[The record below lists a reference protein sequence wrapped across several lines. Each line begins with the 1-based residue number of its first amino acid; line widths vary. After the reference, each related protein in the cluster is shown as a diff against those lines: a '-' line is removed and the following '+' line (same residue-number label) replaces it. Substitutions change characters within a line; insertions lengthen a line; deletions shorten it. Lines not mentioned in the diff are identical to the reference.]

1 MLVVRPAAPADLDFL
16 LELAILSGPGFTSL
30 PEDPDQLSE
39 RLDLSRDSFAGALT
53 PQERWYTLMLE
64 ESETGDVDGIGS
76 VKAAVGLKRP
86 FFSFRVVNNA
96 QSSPSLGI
104 KLEQKTLVLVN
115 ECTGW
120 TEVGSLFLKADR
132 RKGGAG
138 RLLSQSRY
146 MLIGAEPE
154 LFNDNVLAELRG
166 VFTPDGACPFWDHVA
181 HKFFPME
188 FDEADRMTGSTDK
201 QFILDL
207 APRHP
212 IYIDLLPEPARAV
225 IGKVHPQGVPAM
237 ALLESEGFRPNGLI
251 DIFDAGPT
259 VACQRDNIRTV
270 RDARPLT
277 VAVADEVEAE
287 LPALISTDSVG
298 AFRAVR
304 QRAHIEG
311 DTATLTRETADALKV
326 RAGDTVRVKT

>member
-1 MLVVRPAAPADLDFL
+1 MLVVRPAGPADLDHL

-30 PEDPDQLSE
+30 PEDPDQLTE
-39 RLDLSRDSFAGALT
+39 RLDVSRDSFTGTLPA
-53 PQERWYTLMLE
+53 QERWYTLMLE
-64 ESETGDVDGIGS
+64 ETDTGDVDGIAS

-86 FFSFRVVNNA
+86 FFSFRVNTNA
-96 QSSPSLGI
+96 SSSPSLDI
-104 KLEQKTLVLVN
+104 RLEHQTLQLVN
-115 ECTGW
+115 ECSGW

-146 MLIGAEPE
+146 MLIGTQPDLFAET
-154 LFNDNVLAELRG
+154 VLAELRG

-181 HKFFPME
+181 HKFFPMP
-188 FDEADRMTGSTDK
+188 FDEADMMTGSTDK

-212 IYIDLLPEPARAV
+212 IYVELLPEPARAV

-237 ALLESEGFRPNGLI
+237 ALLESEGFRPNGLV

-259 VACQRDNIRTV
+259 VTCPRDHIRTV
-270 RDARPLT
+270 RDARRLT
-277 VAVADEVEAE
+277 VAIADDVEAE
-287 LPALISTDSVG
+287 LPSLISTDSVT

-304 QRAHIEG
+304 ARVGLEG
-311 DTATLTRETADALKV
+311 DTAHLTRDVADGLRVK
-326 RAGDTVRVKT
+326 AGETVRVKA

>member
-1 MLVVRPAAPADLDFL
+1 MLVVRPAAPADLDHL

-30 PEDPDQLSE
+30 PEDPDQLAE
-39 RLDLSRDSFAGALT
+39 RLDLSRDSFNGAL
-53 PQERWYTLMLE
+53 PPKARWYTVMLE
-64 ESETGDVDGIGS
+64 ETDTGDVDGLAS
-76 VKAAVGLKRP
+76 VKAAVGLNRP
-86 FFSFRVVNNA
+86 FFSFRVVSNTS
-96 QSSPSLGI
+96 SSPSLDI
-104 KLEQKTLVLVN
+104 RLEHQTLVLVN

-120 TEVGSLFLKADR
+120 SEVGSLFLKADR

-146 MLIGAEPE
+146 MLIGAQPE
-154 LFNDNVLAELRG
+154 LFAETVLAELRG

-181 HKFFPME
+181 HKFFPMP
-188 FDEADRMTGSTDK
+188 FDEADMMTGSTDK

-237 ALLESEGFRPNGLI
+237 ALLESEGFRPNGLV

-259 VACQRDNIRTV
+259 VACGRDNIRTV
-270 RDARPLT
+270 RDARRMT
-277 VAVADEVEAE
+277 VAIAAEVEAE
-287 LPALISTDSVG
+287 LPSLISTDSVE

-304 QRAHIEG
+304 QRAALDG
-311 DTATLTRETADALKV
+311 DVANLSAETADALKIK
-326 RAGDTVRVKT
+326 AGETVQVKA

>member
-1 MLVVRPAAPADLDFL
+1 MLVVRPAGPADLDSL

-30 PEDPDQLSE
+30 PEDPDQLAE
-39 RLDLSRDSFAGALT
+39 RLELSRDSFAAAV
-53 PQERWYTLMLE
+53 PAQERWYTLMLE
-64 ESETGDVDGIGS
+64 ETDTGDVDGCAS

-86 FFSFRVVNNA
+86 FFSFRVVNHT
-96 QSSPSLGI
+96 QSSPTLNVR
-104 KLEQKTLVLVN
+104 LDHQTLVLVN

-120 TEVGSLFLKADR
+120 SEVGSLFLRADR

-154 LFNDNVLAELRG
+154 VFNENVLAELRG

-188 FDEADRMTGSTDK
+188 FEEADRMTGSTDK

-212 IYIDLLPEPARAV
+212 IYIELLPEAARAV

-237 ALLESEGFRPNGLI
+237 ALLESEGFRPNGLV

-270 RDARPLT
+270 RDTRALSL
-277 VAVADEVEAE
+277 EIVEE
-287 LPALISTDSVG
+287 P
-298 AFRAVR
+298 
-304 QRAHIEG
+304 EG
-311 DTATLTRETADALKV
+311 E
-326 RAGDTVRVKT
+326 

>member
-1 MLVVRPAAPADLDFL
+1 MLVVRPAGPADLDHL

-30 PEDPDQLSE
+30 PEDPDQLTE
-39 RLDLSRDSFAGALT
+39 RLELSRDSFTGKLE
-53 PQERWYTLMLE
+53 PEQRWYTLMLE
-64 ESETGDVDGIGS
+64 ESDTSDVDGVGS
-76 VKAAVGLKRP
+76 VKAAVGLNRP
-86 FFSFRVVNNA
+86 FFSFRLVNNT
-96 QSSPSLGI
+96 QSSPSVDV
-104 KLEQKTLVLVN
+104 KLDHQTLVLVN

-120 TEVGSLFLKADR
+120 SEVGSLFLKADR

-146 MLIGAEPE
+146 MLIGAQPD
-154 LFNDNVLAELRG
+154 LFADNVLAELRG

-188 FDEADRMTGSTDK
+188 FDDADRMTGSTDK

-207 APRHP
+207 SPRHP
-212 IYIDLLPEPARAV
+212 IYVELLPEPARAV

-237 ALLESEGFRPNGLI
+237 ALLESEGFRPNGLV

-259 VACQRDNIRTV
+259 VSCVRDNIRTV
-270 RDARPLT
+270 RDARRLT
-277 VAVADEVEAE
+277 VSIADEVEAE
-287 LPALISTDSVG
+287 LPALISTDSIA

-304 QRAHIEG
+304 QKAAIEG
-311 DTATLTRETADALKV
+311 DDVILNRETADALKIK
-326 RAGDTVRVKT
+326 AGATVRVKA

>member
-1 MLVVRPAAPADLDFL
+1 MLVVRPAGPADLDHL

-30 PEDPDQLSE
+30 PEDPDALADRLELSQA
-39 RLDLSRDSFAGALT
+39 SFEGRV
-53 PQERWYTLMLE
+53 PWQEAWYTLMLE
-64 ESETGDVDGIGS
+64 DGDTGDIDGVGS
-76 VKAAVGLKRP
+76 VKATVGLKRP
-86 FFSFRVVNNA
+86 FFSFRVVNNTV
-96 QSSPSLGI
+96 QSPSLGV
-104 KLEQKTLVLVN
+104 KLDHQTLVLVN

-146 MLIGAEPE
+146 MLIGAQPE
-154 LFNDNVLAELRG
+154 LFADNVLAELRG

-188 FDEADRMTGSTDK
+188 FDHADRMTGSTDK

-212 IYIDLLPEPARAV
+212 IYTELLPEPARAV

-237 ALLESEGFRPNGLI
+237 ALLESEGFRPNGLV

-259 VACQRDNIRTV
+259 VACGRDNIRTV
-270 RDARPLT
+270 RDARRL
-277 VAVADEVEAE
+277 VVQIVEGVEAE
-287 LPALISTDSVG
+287 LPALISTDSVA

-304 QRAHIEG
+304 AKADIDG
-311 DTATLTRETADALKV
+311 DAVRLTAETAAALKV
-326 RAGDTVRVKT
+326 RSGDPVRVKS

>member
-1 MLVVRPAAPADLDFL
+1 MLVVRPAGPADLDFL

-30 PEDPDQLSE
+30 PEDPDQLAE
-39 RLDLSRDSFAGALT
+39 RLDLSRDSFAGKMEPRL
-53 PQERWYTLMLE
+53 RWYTLMLE
-64 ESETGDVDGIGS
+64 ETETGDVDGIGS
-76 VKAAVGLKRP
+76 VKAAVGLNRP
-86 FFSFRVVNNA
+86 FFSFRVVTNT

-120 TEVGSLFLKADR
+120 SEVGSLFLKADR

-146 MLIGAEPE
+146 MLIGAEPD
-154 LFNDNVLAELRG
+154 LFADTVLAELRG

-181 HKFFPME
+181 HKFFPMD

-259 VACQRDNIRTV
+259 VTCGRDNIRTV
-270 RDARPLT
+270 RDARRLT
-277 VAVADEVEAE
+277 VAVAQEVEAE
-287 LPALISTDSVG
+287 LPALISTDN
-298 AFRAVR
+298 AANFRSVR
-304 QRAHIEG
+304 QRAVIEG
-311 DTATLTRETADALKV
+311 DVVTLNAETADALRV

>member
-1 MLVVRPAAPADLDFL
+1 MLVVRPAGPADLDHL

-30 PEDPDQLSE
+30 PEDPDALADRLELSQA
-39 RLDLSRDSFAGALT
+39 SFEGRV
-53 PQERWYTLMLE
+53 PWQEAWYTLMLE
-64 ESETGDVDGIGS
+64 DGDTGDIDGVGS
-76 VKAAVGLKRP
+76 VKATVGLKRP
-86 FFSFRVVNNA
+86 FFSFRVVNNTV
-96 QSSPSLGI
+96 QSPSLGV
-104 KLEQKTLVLVN
+104 KLDHQTLVLVN

-146 MLIGAEPE
+146 MLIGAQPE
-154 LFNDNVLAELRG
+154 LFADNVLAELRG

-188 FDEADRMTGSTDK
+188 FDHADRMTGSTDK

-212 IYIDLLPEPARAV
+212 IYTELLPEPARAV

-237 ALLESEGFRPNGLI
+237 ALLESEGFRPNGLV

-259 VACQRDNIRTV
+259 VACGRDNIRTV
-270 RDARPLT
+270 RDARRLT
-277 VAVADEVEAE
+277 AQIVEGVEAE
-287 LPALISTDSVG
+287 LPALISTDSVA

-304 QRAHIEG
+304 AKADIDG
-311 DTATLTRETADALKV
+311 DAVRLNAETAAVLKV
-326 RAGDTVRVKT
+326 RGGDTVRVKS

>member
-1 MLVVRPAAPADLDFL
+1 MLVVRPAGPADLDHL

-30 PEDPDQLSE
+30 PEDPDALADRLELSQA
-39 RLDLSRDSFAGALT
+39 SFEGRV
-53 PQERWYTLMLE
+53 PWQEAWYTLMLE
-64 ESETGDVDGIGS
+64 DGDTGDIDGVGS
-76 VKAAVGLKRP
+76 VKATVGLKRP
-86 FFSFRVVNNA
+86 FFSFRVVNNTV
-96 QSSPSLGI
+96 QSPSLGV
-104 KLEQKTLVLVN
+104 KLDHQTLVLVN

-146 MLIGAEPE
+146 MLIGAQPE
-154 LFNDNVLAELRG
+154 LFADNVLAELRG

-188 FDEADRMTGSTDK
+188 FDHADRMTGSTDK

-212 IYIDLLPEPARAV
+212 IYTELLPEPARAV

-237 ALLESEGFRPNGLI
+237 ALLESEGFRPNGLV

-259 VACQRDNIRTV
+259 VACGRDNIRTV
-270 RDARPLT
+270 RDARRLT
-277 VAVADEVEAE
+277 VQIVEGVEAE
-287 LPALISTDSVG
+287 LPALISTDSVA

-304 QRAHIEG
+304 AKADIDG
-311 DTATLTRETADALKV
+311 DAVHLTAETAAALKV
-326 RAGDTVRVKT
+326 RSGDTVRVKS

>member
-1 MLVVRPAAPADLDFL
+1 MLVVRPAGPADLDHL

-30 PEDPDQLSE
+30 PEDPDQLTE
-39 RLDLSRDSFAGALT
+39 RLDLSRDSFTGSLP

-64 ESETGDVDGIGS
+64 ESDTGDVDGIGS

-86 FFSFRVVNNA
+86 FFSYRVVNNA
-96 QSSPSLGI
+96 SSSPSLDI
-104 KLEQKTLVLVN
+104 KIEHQTLVLVN

-120 TEVGSLFLKADR
+120 SEVGSLFLKADR

-154 LFNDNVLAELRG
+154 LFAETVLAELRG

-188 FDEADRMTGSTDK
+188 FDQADMMTGSTDK

-212 IYIDLLPEPARAV
+212 IYVNLLPEAARAV

-237 ALLESEGFRPNGLI
+237 ALLESEGFRPNGLV

-259 VACQRDNIRTV
+259 VSCPRDHIRTV
-270 RDARPLT
+270 RDARRMT
-277 VAVADEVEAE
+277 VAVAPEVEAE
-287 LPALISTDSVG
+287 LPSLISTDRVE

-304 QRAHIEG
+304 QRASLDGE
-311 DTATLTRETADALKV
+311 TATLSAETADALKV
-326 RAGDTVRVKT
+326 RAGDTVRIKA

>member
-1 MLVVRPAAPADLDFL
+1 MLVVRPAGPADLDHL

-30 PEDPDQLSE
+30 PEDPDQLAE
-39 RLDLSRDSFAGALT
+39 RLDLSRDSFAGGME
-53 PQERWYTLMLE
+53 PHERWYTLMLE

-76 VKAAVGLKRP
+76 VKASVGLKRP
-86 FFSFRVVNNA
+86 FFSFRVVSNA

-154 LFNDNVLAELRG
+154 LFNENVLAELRG

-181 HKFFPME
+181 HKFFPMD

-212 IYIDLLPEPARAV
+212 IYVELLPEPARAV

-259 VACQRDNIRTV
+259 VSCQRDNIRTV
-270 RDARPLT
+270 RDARALT
-277 VAVADEVEAE
+277 VALADEVEAE

-304 QRAHIEG
+304 QRAHLEG

>member
-1 MLVVRPAAPADLDFL
+1 MLLVRPATPADLDHV

-30 PEDPDQLSE
+30 PEDADQLAE
-39 RLDLSRDSFAGALT
+39 RLDLSRDSFAGTLP
-53 PQERWYTLMLE
+53 PQQRWYTLMLE
-64 ESETGDVDGIGS
+64 ETETGDVDGIGS
-76 VKAAVGLKRP
+76 VKAAVGLRRP
-86 FFSFRVVNNA
+86 FFSFRICNNR
-96 QSSPSLGI
+96 QSSPSLGVT
-104 KLEQKTLVLVN
+104 LDQKTLVMVN

-120 TEVGSLFLKADR
+120 SEVGSLFLKADR

-146 MLIGAEPE
+146 MLIGAEPD
-154 LFNDNVLAELRG
+154 LFADTVLAELRG

-188 FDEADRMTGSTDK
+188 FEEADRMTGSTDK

-207 APRHP
+207 SPRHP
-212 IYIDLLPEPARAV
+212 IYIDLLPEAARSV

-237 ALLESEGFRPNGLI
+237 ALLESEGFRPNGLV

-259 VACQRDNIRTV
+259 VTCVRDNIRTV
-270 RDARPLT
+270 RDARRMT

-287 LPALISTDSVG
+287 LPALLSTDSVG

-304 QRAHIEG
+304 QRASIEG
-311 DTATLTRETADALKV
+311 DVATIGRDAAEALKV
-326 RAGDTVRVKT
+326 KPGDVVRVKT

>member
-1 MLVVRPAAPADLDFL
+1 MLVVRPAGPADLDHL

-39 RLDLSRDSFAGALT
+39 RLDVSRDSFLGTLEPTAC
-53 PQERWYTLMLE
+53 WYTLMME
-64 ESETGDVDGIGS
+64 ESDTGDVDGIAS

-86 FFSFRVVNNA
+86 FFSFRLVNNA
-96 QSSPSLGI
+96 SSSPSLNI
-104 KLEQKTLVLVN
+104 RLEHQTLQLVN

-146 MLIGAEPE
+146 MLIGAQPD
-154 LFNDNVLAELRG
+154 LFAETVLAELRG

-188 FDEADRMTGSTDK
+188 FDQADMMTGSTDK

-212 IYIDLLPEPARAV
+212 IYVELLPEPARAV
-225 IGKVHPQGVPAM
+225 IGKVHPQGVAAM
-237 ALLESEGFRPNGLI
+237 ALLESEGFRPNGLV

-259 VACQRDNIRTV
+259 VSCPRDHIRTV
-270 RDARPLT
+270 RDARRLG
-277 VAVADEVEAE
+277 VSIVNAVEAE
-287 LPALISTDSVG
+287 LPSLISTDNVR

-304 QRAHIEG
+304 GKAAIDG
-311 DTATLTRETADALKV
+311 DTVHLTPEVADALKV
-326 RAGDTVRVKT
+326 RAGDIVRVKS

>member
-1 MLVVRPAAPADLDFL
+1 V
-16 LELAILSGPGFTSL
+16 TN
-30 PEDPDQLSE
+30 
-39 RLDLSRDSFAGALT
+39 T
-53 PQERWYTLMLE
+53 
-64 ESETGDVDGIGS
+64 
-76 VKAAVGLKRP
+76 
-86 FFSFRVVNNA
+86 

-146 MLIGAEPE
+146 MLIGAEPD
-154 LFNDNVLAELRG
+154 LFADTVLAELRG

-181 HKFFPME
+181 HKFFPMD

-237 ALLESEGFRPNGLI
+237 ALLESEGFRPNGLV

-259 VACQRDNIRTV
+259 VTCDRDNIRTV
-270 RDARPLT
+270 RDARSL
-277 VAVADEVEAE
+277 AVALAAEVEAE
-287 LPALISTDSVG
+287 LPALISTDNASG
-298 AFRAVR
+298 FRSVR
-304 QRAHIEG
+304 QRAAIEG
-311 DTATLTRETADALKV
+311 DVVTLTTETADVLRV

>member
-1 MLVVRPAAPADLDFL
+1 MLVVRPAGPADLDHL

-30 PEDPDQLSE
+30 PEDPDALADRLELSQA
-39 RLDLSRDSFAGALT
+39 SFEGRV
-53 PQERWYTLMLE
+53 PWQEAWYTLMLE
-64 ESETGDVDGIGS
+64 DGDTGDIDGVGS
-76 VKAAVGLKRP
+76 VKATVGLKRP
-86 FFSFRVVNNA
+86 FFSFRVVNNTV
-96 QSSPSLGI
+96 QSPSLGV
-104 KLEQKTLVLVN
+104 KLDHQTLVLVN

-146 MLIGAEPE
+146 MLIGAQPE
-154 LFNDNVLAELRG
+154 LFADNVLAELRG

-188 FDEADRMTGSTDK
+188 FDHADRMTGSTDK

-212 IYIDLLPEPARAV
+212 IYTELLPEPARAV

-237 ALLESEGFRPNGLI
+237 ALLESEGFRPNGLV

-259 VACQRDNIRTV
+259 VACGRDNIRTV
-270 RDARPLT
+270 RDARRLT
-277 VAVADEVEAE
+277 VQIVEGVEAE
-287 LPALISTDSVG
+287 LPALISTDSVA

-304 QRAHIEG
+304 AKADIDG
-311 DTATLTRETADALKV
+311 DAVRLNAETAAALKV
-326 RAGDTVRVKT
+326 RGGDPVRVKS